1 MEKKFCNQCDGELLA
16 NDETVNC
23 RVCKKPV
30 HIVCARLATASIA
43 TRSVKKTDKFVCRS
57 CTTKFSDTASQG
69 SDTSEVADD
78 DSVKSML
85 LKINKKL
92 LCLDEIR
99 DSCSFLSGKY
109 DDFEKQQKDQAQLIK
124 DLSSKVDRLN
134 NELITRDKIISDLT
148 DRISELEQSQLSHN
162 MEICGIPVTQN
173 ENVYNVVKNVAD
185 ACGVP
190 MDGVQEI
197 YREKARRKDQIPAI
211 VVKFGT
217 TGRRETWL
225 KRKEGRKLKV
235 DDILDNGSTAKV
247 YINEQ
252 LTNIN
257 RRLLW
262 LAKQKGREMR
272 YKYIWS
278 KNGKVFARRDDE
290 MSVIYIKNEGDI
302 LRKII

>member
-1 MEKKFCNQCDGELLA
+1 MDNIFCNQCDGQLFA

-30 HIVCARLATASIA
+30 HTVCAKLATASIA

-57 CTTKFSDTASQG
+57 CASKSSDTASQG

-92 LCLDEIR
+92 LCLDDIR
-99 DSCSFLSGKY
+99 DSCSFLSAKY
-109 DDFEKQQKDQAQLIK
+109 DDFEKQQKSQAQLIK

-134 NELITRDKIISDLT
+134 TELITRDKIISDLT

-162 MEICGIPVTQN
+162 MEICGIPITRN
-173 ENVYNVVKNVAD
+173 ENVYDVVKNVAD
-185 ACGVP
+185 ACSVP

-262 LAKQKGREMR
+262 LAKQKGREMS

-290 MSVIYIKNEGDI
+290 MGVIHIKNEGDI
-302 LRKII
+302 VRKII